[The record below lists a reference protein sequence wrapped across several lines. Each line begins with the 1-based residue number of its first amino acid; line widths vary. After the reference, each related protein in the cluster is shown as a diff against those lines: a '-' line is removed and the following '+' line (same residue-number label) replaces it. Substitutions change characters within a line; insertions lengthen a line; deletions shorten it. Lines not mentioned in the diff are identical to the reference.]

1 MAISNPCFMASKIV
15 SFSGEETTFLLPAST
30 SNIAQAMRIHTA
42 GATRG
47 GGRGSHSFTPT

>member
-30 SNIAQAMRIHTA
+30 SNIAQASFFHCLVDLMDWLY
-42 GATRG
+42 
-47 GGRGSHSFTPT
+47 HSAILL